1 MTEILK
7 NNFEKCKEK
16 VKDAFKKL
24 PGNGFVI
31 SRDGSE
37 IANFLNLS
45 QKDVFSVL
53 NDFQATLYP
62 DAITFIQDLIHF
74 GSLPV
79 IWTQGEVGEKDL
91 EAYQLE
97 AYQNDTIN
105 VPFQIL
111 KIIRSG
117 VKELL
122 APYSSECTQLG
133 LRQVYGGH
141 DKKNPD
147 LLDEMLRNKH
157 IKDRTIVFVDDML
170 ENLRGILPPEGVSLK
185 KEYPSS
191 IPKIELYHI
200 CRDPKVHIN
209 YGQTTD
215 GIKTIR
221 NLSEIPNLF
230 DRVFFLDFDRTLMD
244 TDYMKLLWVEELAR
258 LLQQKR

>member
-1 MTEILK
+1 M
-7 NNFEKCKEK
+7 
-16 VKDAFKKL
+16 
-24 PGNGFVI
+24 
-31 SRDGSE
+31 
-37 IANFLNLS
+37 
-45 QKDVFSVL
+45 L
-53 NDFQATLYP
+53 NDFQATLYS
-62 DAITFIQDLIHF
+62 DAITFIQGLIHF
-74 GSLPV
+74 GSLPD

-91 EAYQLE
+91 EAYQ
-97 AYQNDTIN
+97 NDYR

-122 APYSSECTQLG
+122 APYSSECTRLG

-170 ENLRGILPPEGVSLK
+170 KNLRGILPPEGVSLK
-185 KEYPSS
+185 KEYPSSNLS

-215 GIKTIR
+215 GIKTISDLR
-221 NLSEIPNLF
+221 EITDF
-230 DRVFFLDFDRTLMD
+230 SDRVFFLDFDRTLMD

-258 LLQQKR
+258 LLQLKR

>member
-1 MTEILK
+1 
-7 NNFEKCKEK
+7 
-16 VKDAFKKL
+16 
-24 PGNGFVI
+24 
-31 SRDGSE
+31 
-37 IANFLNLS
+37 
-45 QKDVFSVL
+45 VL
-53 NDFQATLYP
+53 NDFQATLYS
-62 DAITFIQDLIHF
+62 DAITFIQGLIHF
-74 GSLPV
+74 GSLPD

-91 EAYQLE
+91 EAYQ
-97 AYQNDTIN
+97 NDYR

-122 APYSSECTQLG
+122 APYSSECTRLG

-170 ENLRGILPPEGVSLK
+170 KNLRGILPPEGVSLK
-185 KEYPSS
+185 KEYPSSNLS

-215 GIKTIR
+215 GIKTISDLR
-221 NLSEIPNLF
+221 EITDF
-230 DRVFFLDFDRTLMD
+230 SDRVFFLDFDRTLMD

-258 LLQQKR
+258 LLQLKR

>member
-1 MTEILK
+1 M
-7 NNFEKCKEK
+7 
-16 VKDAFKKL
+16 
-24 PGNGFVI
+24 
-31 SRDGSE
+31 
-37 IANFLNLS
+37 
-45 QKDVFSVL
+45 L
-53 NDFQATLYP
+53 NDFQATLYS
-62 DAITFIQDLIHF
+62 DAITFIQGLIHF
-74 GSLPV
+74 GSLPD

-91 EAYQLE
+91 EAYQ
-97 AYQNDTIN
+97 NDYR

-122 APYSSECTQLG
+122 APYSSECTRLG

-170 ENLRGILPPEGVSLK
+170 KNLRGILPPEGVSLK
-185 KEYPSS
+185 KEYPSSNLS

-221 NLSEIPNLF
+221 NLREITDF
-230 DRVFFLDFDRTLMD
+230 SDRVFFLDFDRTLMD

-258 LLQQKR
+258 LLQLKR

>member
-7 NNFEKCKEK
+7 NNFEECKEK
-16 VKDAFKKL
+16 VKDVFKLL
-24 PGNGFVI
+24 PRNGFVI
-31 SRDGSE
+31 SRDGPK
-37 IANFLNLS
+37 IANYLNLS
-45 QKDVFSVL
+45 AEDVFLVL

-62 DAITFIQDLIHF
+62 DAITFIQDLINF

-91 EAYQLE
+91 D
-97 AYQNDTIN
+97 AYQNDTDN

-122 APYSSECTQLG
+122 APYSSEHTQLG

-141 DKKNPD
+141 DKKNPA
-147 LLDEMLRNKH
+147 LLDEMLRNEH
-157 IKDRTIVFVDDML
+157 IKDRTTVFVDDML
-170 ENLRGILPPEGVSLK
+170 ENLIGILPPKGVSLK

-221 NLSEIPNLF
+221 NLREITDF
-230 DRVFFLDFDRTLMD
+230 SDRVFFLDFDRTLMD
-244 TDYMKLLWVEELAR
+244 TDYMKVLWVEELAR

>member
-16 VKDAFKKL
+16 VKDAFKLL

-31 SRDGSE
+31 SRDGPE
-37 IANFLNLS
+37 IAKFLNLS
-45 QKDVFSVL
+45 AEDVFSVL
-53 NDFQATLYP
+53 NNVRATLYP
-62 DAITFIQDLIHF
+62 DAITFIQDLINF

-79 IWTQGEVGEKDL
+79 IWTQGEVGKKDL

-122 APYSSECTQLG
+122 APYSSECTRLG

-157 IKDRTIVFVDDML
+157 IKDRTTVFVDDML
-170 ENLRGILPPEGVSLK
+170 KNLRGILPLEGVSLK

-221 NLSEIPNLF
+221 NLREITDF
-230 DRVFFLDFDRTLMD
+230 SDRVFFLDFDRTLMD

-258 LLQQKR
+258 LLQLKR